1 MRSGRGCR
9 GRSASSWSGCGRSI
23 GGRLVGGAHIVA
35 PGAAFT
41 AANDLGYL
49 TSAAFSPA
57 LGHDVALGFLLDGRA
72 REGARLRAVCALR
85 GIDTPVE
92 VVAPVFVD
100 PEGRRARG

>member
-1 MRSGRGCR
+1 MAGGW
-9 GRSASSWSGCGRSI
+9 SA
-23 GGRLVGGAHIVA
+23 GAHLVA

-57 LGHDVALGFLLDGRA
+57 LGHDVALGFLVDGRA
-72 REGARLRAVCALR
+72 RSGARLRAVCALR